1 VLFLYEVS
9 NQCIVMKQC
18 ISICFVFFYFAC
30 HAQVHLNEL
39 RTSLLNVQS
48 NKEYA
53 FKLYNTLQSSSLTT
67 VETGYLGLVES
78 ILATHTNDPIKKI
91 SYFNA
96 GKSYLENS
104 ILKLPNNTEL
114 RYLRLILQLN
124 VPKIMG
130 YTKNIETD
138 RSFIIKTIASQKNE
152 LGNEQY
158 HRIIDILIK
167 DGDCSNTER
176 TQLQKLNRE

>member
-1 VLFLYEVS
+1 MLFIYEVS
-9 NQCIVMKQC
+9 NECIVMKQC
-18 ISICFVFFYFAC
+18 IAICFVFFCLTC

-39 RTSLLNVQS
+39 RTSLVNVQS

-53 FKLYNTLQSSSLTT
+53 FNLYNTLQSSILTT

-78 ILATHTNDPIKKI
+78 MLATHTNDPMKKI

-96 GKSYLENS
+96 GRSYLENS

-124 VPKIMG
+124 VPAIMG
-130 YTKNIETD
+130 YSKNIETD
-138 RSFIIKTIASQKNE
+138 RSFIIKTISSQKNE

-167 DGDCSNTER
+167 NGDCSSTEL
-176 TQLQKLNRE
+176 TQLQKLKRE